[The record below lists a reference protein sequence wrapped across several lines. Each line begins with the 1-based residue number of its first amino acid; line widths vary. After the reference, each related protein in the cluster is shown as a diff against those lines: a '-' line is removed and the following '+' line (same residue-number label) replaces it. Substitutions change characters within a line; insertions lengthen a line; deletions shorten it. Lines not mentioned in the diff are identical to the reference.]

1 MAVARNN
8 PSILIVRRDNV
19 GDLVCTT
26 PLIEALRARHPQ
38 AWIGALVNTYNAGVL
53 ERNPSLDAV
62 FAYEKLKHR
71 SGSLLANVLH
81 TVKTLARLR
90 IARLDYA
97 LVPHGT
103 PQALKLAAALKP
115 RRLIAGDT
123 TYSGTRHEVE
133 RVFALGASL
142 GLLGAPGP
150 MRLYPDPALQARV
163 RSHIE
168 KCVGSGPVAA
178 VHISARQEIR
188 RWPLERYAEAI
199 KVISSKQKVAL
210 MWSPGPRSD
219 PRHPGDDEAAARL
232 LDLLKEE
239 KNVAALPTPD
249 LATLIAAVSQIDWML
264 CPDGG
269 ALHIAAAFGKPV
281 VALWGDSPV
290 TQWRPWQVQNVVVQ
304 PPTRNLADLPLLP
317 VLDACAALAR
327 MRGGDDQHQH
337 GEEGVGQRP
346 LG

>member
-1 MAVARNN
+1 MALAQKS
-8 PSILIVRRDNV
+8 PSILIVRRDNI

-26 PLIEALRARHPQ
+26 PLIEALRERHPR
-38 AWIGALVNTYNAGVL
+38 AWLGALVNTYNAPVL
-53 ERNPSLDAV
+53 DRNPSLDAV

-71 SGSLLANVLH
+71 SGGLLANVLH

-97 LVPHGT
+97 LVPLGT

-115 RRLIAGDT
+115 ERLIAGDAS
-123 TYSGTRHEVE
+123 YSGTRHEVE

-142 GLLGAPGP
+142 GVHGAPGP
-150 MRLYPDPALQARV
+150 MRVYPEPALQARV
-163 RSHIE
+163 RTQL
-168 KCVGSGPVAA
+168 GDGPLAA

-188 RWPLERYAEAI
+188 RWPLERYAEVLKA
-199 KVISSKQKVAL
+199 ISSRQKTAL

-219 PRHPGDDEAAARL
+219 PRHPGDDEAASNLMEMVRGA
-232 LDLLKEE
+232 
-239 KNVAALPTPD
+239 NVVAVPTPD
-249 LATLIAAVSQIDWML
+249 LATLIAAVSQVDWML

-269 ALHIAAAFGKPV
+269 ALHIAAALGKPV

-290 TQWRPWQVQNVVVQ
+290 QRWRPWQVPHVVVQ
-304 PPTRNLADLPLLP
+304 PPSKNLADLPLLP

-327 MRGGDDQHQH
+327 MRGGDDQHEH
-337 GEEGVGQRP
+337 GEKGVGQRP

>member
-1 MAVARNN
+1 MAVAQKS
-8 PSILIVRRDNV
+8 PSILIVRRDNI

-26 PLIEALRARHPQ
+26 PLIEALRARHPR

-71 SGSLLANVLH
+71 SGGLLANVLH

-97 LVPHGT
+97 LVPLGT

-115 RRLIAGDT
+115 QRMVAGDA

-142 GLLGAPGP
+142 GLHGAPGP
-150 MRLYPDPALQARV
+150 MRVYPDPALQARV
-163 RSHIE
+163 RAQLGE
-168 KCVGSGPVAA
+168 GPVAA

-188 RWPLERYAEAI
+188 RWPLERYAEFLKI
-199 KVISSKQKVAL
+199 ICSKTRTAL

-219 PRHPGDDEAAARL
+219 PRHPGDDEAAKRL
-232 LDLLKEE
+232 MEMVRGM
-239 KNVAALPTPD
+239 NVVAVPTPD
-249 LATLIAAVSQIDWML
+249 LSSLIAAVSQIDWML

-269 ALHIAAAFGKPV
+269 ALHIAAALGKPV
-281 VALWGDSPV
+281 LALWGDSPV
-290 TQWRPWQVQNVVVQ
+290 QRWRPWQVPHVVVQ
-304 PPTRNLADLPLLP
+304 PPSKNLADLPLLP

-327 MRGGDDQHQH
+327 MRGREHD
-337 GEEGVGQRP
+337 GEDRDK
-346 LG
+346 

>member
-1 MAVARNN
+1 MAGAQKS
-8 PSILIVRRDNV
+8 PSVLIVRRDNV

-26 PLIEALRARHPQ
+26 PLIEALRARHPH

-81 TVKTLARLR
+81 TLKTLARLR

-142 GLLGAPGP
+142 GLHGAPGP
-150 MRLYPDPALQARV
+150 MRLYPDPALQAQV
-163 RSHIE
+163 RAQL
-168 KCVGSGPVAA
+168 GAGPVAA

-188 RWPLERYAEAI
+188 RWPLERYAEVM
-199 KVISSKQKVAL
+199 KKLSSREKVAL

-232 LDLLKEE
+232 LDLLRGE
-239 KNVAALPTPD
+239 KNILAVKTPD

-290 TQWRPWQVQNVVVQ
+290 TQWRPWQVPHVVVQ
-304 PPTRNLADLPLLP
+304 PPSRNLADLPLLP

-327 MRGGDDQHQH
+327 MRGGDDQREH

>member
-1 MAVARNN
+1 MAGAQKS
-8 PSILIVRRDNV
+8 PSILIVRRDNI

-26 PLIEALRARHPQ
+26 PLIEALRARHPR
-38 AWIGALVNTYNAGVL
+38 AWIGALVNTYNAPVL
-53 ERNPSLDAV
+53 DRNPSLDAV
-62 FAYEKLKHR
+62 FAYEKMKHR
-71 SGSLLANVLH
+71 SGSLLGNVLH

-97 LVPHGT
+97 LVPLST
-103 PQALKLAAALKP
+103 PQGLKLAGALKP
-115 RRLIAGDT
+115 QRLIAGDAS
-123 TYSGTRHEVE
+123 YSGMRHEVE
-133 RVFALGASL
+133 RVFALGTSL
-142 GLLGAPGP
+142 GVHGAPGP
-150 MRLYPDPALQARV
+150 MRVYPDPALQARV
-163 RSHIE
+163 RAQL
-168 KCVGSGPVAA
+168 GDGPVAA

-188 RWPLERYAEAI
+188 RWPLERYAAAI
-199 KVISSKQKVAL
+199 KAISSREKVAL

-232 LDLLKEE
+232 LELLKEE
-239 KNVAALPTPD
+239 KNILAVKTPD

-269 ALHIAAAFGKPV
+269 ALHIAAALGKPV

-290 TQWRPWQVQNVVVQ
+290 QRWRPWQVPSVVVQ
-304 PPTRNLADLPLLP
+304 PPSKNLADLPLLP

-327 MRGGDDQHQH
+327 MRGGDDQQQH
-337 GEEGVGQRP
+337 GEKGVGQRP